1 MTSLLSLLGR
11 GALAGGA
18 AGLVSGGF
26 SWLLAEPVLDKAVRL
41 EAAREEASGGAAA
54 AEVFSRSTQ
63 HTGLLVAAVLTGAA
77 LGVLFAV
84 VYAVLHRR
92 DPDGAPWRRALTL
105 AGAGFTG
112 VWLLPFLRYPA
123 NPPGVGD
130 PGTIDTRVNTWL
142 AAIAIGLIAV
152 VLAWRVHGWLA
163 EHGRPAP
170 LRQLAVTVIVLAS
183 LASLFALPDNPDAVT
198 APAALVWDFRVLS
211 AASMGLLWGGLAV
224 GFGLLGIRAA
234 RAGTVPNGKPYEA
247 LGAAGM

>member
-18 AGLVSGGF
+18 AGVVSGGF
-26 SWLLAEPVLDKAVRL
+26 SWLLAEPVLDRAVRL
-41 EAAREEASGGAAA
+41 EAVREEAGGGPAA

-63 HTGLLVAAVLTGAA
+63 HAGLLVAAVLTGAA

-84 VYAVLHRR
+84 VYAILHRR
-92 DPDGAPWRRALTL
+92 DPDAAPWRRSLIL

-130 PGTIDTRVNTWL
+130 PGTLDTRVNAWL
-142 AAIAIGLIAV
+142 AATAIGLIAV
-152 VLAWRVHGWLA
+152 VLAWRIHGWLA
-163 EHGRPAP
+163 EHDRSAP
-170 LRQLAVTVIVLAS
+170 LRQLAVAAIVLAA
-183 LASLFALPDNPDAVT
+183 LTSLFALPDNPDAVA

-224 GFGLLGIRAA
+224 GFGLLGVRASRVRTEA
-234 RAGTVPNGKPYEA
+234 SLPPASTVSVT
-247 LGAAGM
+247 

>member
-18 AGLVSGGF
+18 AGVVSGGF
-26 SWLLAEPVLDKAVRL
+26 SWLLAEPVLDRAVRL
-41 EAAREEASGGAAA
+41 EAAREEAGGGAAA

-63 HTGLLVAAVLTGAA
+63 HAGLLVAAVLTGAA
-77 LGVLFAV
+77 IGVLFAV
-84 VYAVLHRR
+84 VYAILHRR
-92 DPDGAPWRRALTL
+92 DPAGAPWRRSLTL

-130 PGTIDTRVNTWL
+130 PGTIDTRVNAWL
-142 AAIAIGLIAV
+142 AAIGIGVIAV

-163 EHGRPAP
+163 ERGRSAP
-170 LRQLAVTVIVLAS
+170 QRQLAVTVIVLAA
-183 LASLFALPDNPDAVT
+183 LASLFVLPDNPDAVP
-198 APAALVWDFRVLS
+198 APATLVWDFRVLS

-224 GFGLLGIRAA
+224 GFGLLGLRATRVRTA
-234 RAGTVPNGKPYEA
+234 ADMPAASTVP
-247 LGAAGM
+247 AA

>member
-11 GALAGGA
+11 GTLAGGA

-26 SWLLAEPVLDKAVRL
+26 SWLLAEPVLDRAVRL

-63 HTGLLVAAVLTGAA
+63 HAGLLVAAVLTGAA

-92 DPDGAPWRRALTL
+92 DPDGAPWRRSVTL

-130 PGTIDTRVNTWL
+130 PGTIDTRVNAWL
-142 AAIAIGLIAV
+142 AAIGIGVIAV
-152 VLAWRVHGWLA
+152 VLAWRIHEWLV

-170 LRQLAVTVIVLAS
+170 QRQLVVTGIVLAA

-198 APAALVWDFRVLS
+198 APATLVWDFRVLS

-224 GFGLLGIRAA
+224 GFGLLGMRAA
-234 RAGTVPNGKPYEA
+234 RARTEVSVTVTPVPVS
-247 LGAAGM
+247 

>member
-1 MTSLLSLLGR
+1 M
-11 GALAGGA
+11 
-18 AGLVSGGF
+18 VSGGF
-26 SWLLAEPVLDKAVRL
+26 SWLLAEPVLDRAVRL
-41 EAAREEASGGAAA
+41 EAVRKEAGGGPAA

-63 HTGLLVAAVLTGAA
+63 HAGLLVAAVLTGAA

-84 VYAVLHRR
+84 VYAILHRR
-92 DPDGAPWRRALTL
+92 DPDTAPWRRSLVL

-130 PGTIDTRVNTWL
+130 PGTLDTRVNAWL

-152 VLAWRVHGWLA
+152 VLAWRVHEWLV
-163 EHGRPAP
+163 EHGRSTP
-170 LRQLAVTVIVLAS
+170 LRQLAVAAIVVAA

-198 APAALVWDFRVLS
+198 APAGLVWDFRVLS

-224 GFGLLGIRAA
+224 GFGLLGVRASRVRTEA
-234 RAGTVPNGKPYEA
+234 SLPAASTVSVA
-247 LGAAGM
+247 